1 VIQISD
7 EPFPLDC
14 DPTLPGH
21 PNPYPLY
28 HRLRQD
34 DSVHYSSPS
43 KVWML
48 TRYADA
54 LAYLRDPNFSRV
66 AYLDLIRAQFG
77 ADHPIVAFQSRELA
91 FTDPPQH
98 SWLRAIMAKAF
109 SPQRIASM
117 RPHIEAAVDAALERA
132 AARGAMEAIADFAYP
147 IPADV
152 ISAMLGVPREDWA
165 TVRGWVEGIV
175 VSRGLL
181 RTSEMMEAGAR
192 ATQSFHDY
200 LDRLIEAKRKSPQE
214 DLLSALLSARHEG
227 RGMEPEGIVTMIETL
242 FAAGHATTRNLIA
255 NGLIALLS
263 HPDQH
268 RKLREN
274 PALITGAIEEMLRYD
289 PPTQAPS
296 PQVATAQCEIGGRV
310 IRRGEMVSVLFG
322 ATNRDPARF
331 DEPDQFD
338 IERRDNEH
346 LSFSHGI
353 HYCLGAGL
361 ARLEAQVAVGA
372 IVARFPG
379 LRLSSA
385 QIEWAQEGRFRG
397 PRALALEF

>member
-1 VIQISD
+1 MIAISQ

-21 PNPYPLY
+21 PDPYPLY
-28 HRLRQD
+28 HRLRRD
-34 DSVHYSSPS
+34 DPVHYSTLT

-48 TRYADA
+48 TRYSDA
-54 LAYLRDPNFSRV
+54 LAYLRNPTFSRS

-77 ADHPIVAFQSRELA
+77 PDHPIVAFQSRELA
-91 FTDPPQH
+91 FTDAPRH
-98 SWLRAIMAKAF
+98 SWLRGIMAKAF
-109 SPQRIASM
+109 SPQRIAAV
-117 RPHIEAAVDAALERA
+117 RPHIEAAVDRALKRA
-132 AARGAMEAIADFAYP
+132 AVQGAIEVVADFAYP

-152 ISAMLGVPREDWA
+152 ISAMLGVPQEDWA
-165 TVRGWVEGIV
+165 TLREWVEGIV

-181 RTSEMMEAGAR
+181 RTPAMMEAGAH
-192 ATQSFHDY
+192 ASQDFHDY
-200 LDRLIEAKRKSPQE
+200 LKRLMEDKRKSPGE
-214 DLLSALLSARHEG
+214 DLLSALLSVRHEE
-227 RGMEPEGIVTMIETL
+227 RAMEAEEIITMIETL

-255 NGLIALLS
+255 NGLIALLN

-268 RKLREN
+268 RKLRDH
-274 PALITGAIEEMLRYD
+274 PALIAGAIEEVLRYD

-296 PQVATAQCEIGGRV
+296 PQVATVQSEIGGRV

-331 DEPDQFD
+331 EEPDRFD

-372 IVARFPG
+372 IVARFPA
-379 LRLSSA
+379 LRLA
-385 QIEWAQEGRFRG
+385 AEQIEWTQAGRFRG
-397 PRALALEF
+397 PRALKLTL